1 MLEVRLLFWWGA
13 LEDWRLHNFFRG
25 GCGVSCLLRV
35 NGFRVV
41 SRVSWRLE
49 AAGRPW
55 DFLSIGVCRGTWDLL
70 SRKCARFCQSVFE
83 HFEQLL
89 DR

>member
-1 MLEVRLLFWWGA
+1 MLEMRLCLCGSDWKTSGKGRYIISPKGRCGA
-13 LEDWRLHNFFRG
+13 
-25 GCGVSCLLRV
+25 SCLLRV

-55 DFLSIGVCRGTWDLL
+55 ILIDCRGW
-70 SRKCARFCQSVFE
+70 
-83 HFEQLL
+83 
-89 DR
+89 